1 MRHFFFWGVKF
12 LYIFISF
19 IYVDSLLTIAIHKNM
34 CRIHTHIKEYMLFVE
49 CVGGNEGVVDDNF
62 SGDFEDNSDESM
74 NDVQLDDSEEE
85 STIGLVDGF
94 DLPISKIGRMK
105 NE

>member
-1 MRHFFFWGVKF
+1 
-12 LYIFISF
+12 
-19 IYVDSLLTIAIHKNM
+19 
-34 CRIHTHIKEYMLFVE
+34 MLFRSIRFLCGEVELFME